1 MESKNIVI
9 SNEEEKIYYTNYIKM
24 ISEALLYYEKV
35 NRSKKDLKNHSR
47 AYKFFYSISES

>member
-24 ISEALLYYEKV
+24 ISEALLYYEKE
-35 NRSKKDLKNHSR
+35 NRTKKDLKNHSR
-47 AYKFFYSISES
+47 AYKFFYSISKS

>member
-24 ISEALLYYEKV
+24 ISEALLYYEKE
-35 NRSKKDLKNHSR
+35 NSYYWCIWTNWN
-47 AYKFFYSISES
+47 